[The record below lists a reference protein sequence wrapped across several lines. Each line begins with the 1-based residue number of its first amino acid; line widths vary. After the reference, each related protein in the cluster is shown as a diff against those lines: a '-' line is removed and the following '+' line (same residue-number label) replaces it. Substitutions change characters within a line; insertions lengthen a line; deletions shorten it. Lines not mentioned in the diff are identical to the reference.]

1 MANIIDYAR
10 ESKLAFSELPLHAVD
25 SLVLSQLS
33 YLNFGESFG
42 THGEA
47 KNGIP
52 LYELAKNVLG
62 DTAFL
67 RIRDG
72 VSNRALVYALSTSPR
87 FRGIRFTDYVNKLS
101 AAEEKQFSAVT
112 FLLPDGNV
120 YVAFRGTDSTF
131 VGWKEDF
138 NMSFT
143 CPVPA
148 QEEAVRYLEQAALRH
163 KGRIYVGGH
172 SKGGNLASYAAIF
185 CAASVFERI
194 ETVFSHDGPGF
205 LESVLAL
212 PQYNAASAK
221 IKKTVPESSVIGM
234 LLQSQESYEVVRS
247 DRLFLMQHDPFS
259 WLVQENDFLRVK
271 AIKGSAQAL
280 NKTVHDWLGELSPQQ
295 RMLFVDVL
303 FNALSATDAKTL
315 REFMEDP
322 HKNLMIAAGA
332 AKKIDDDTRAFLSSA
347 LRSLFAVGIRA
358 FRADPTRRI
367 SLLPEAVFKLNVP
380 PEALEKLR
388 LPPETLAKLKALP
401 GAVSRLRAKCG
412 GSQGE

>member
-10 ESKLAFSELPLHAVD
+10 ESKLAFSDLPLHAVD

-33 YLNFGESFG
+33 YLNFGEAFG
-42 THGEA
+42 AHDEA
-47 KNGIP
+47 KNGIL

-62 DTAFL
+62 NAAFL
-67 RIRDG
+67 HIRDS
-72 VSNRALVYALSTSPR
+72 VSNRALVYALSVSPR
-87 FRGIRFTDYVNKLS
+87 FRGIRFTDYVTKLN

-112 FLLPDGNV
+112 FLLPDGNI

-148 QEEAVRYLEQAALRH
+148 QEEAVRYLEQAAQRH

-185 CAASVFERI
+185 CAAPVFERI
-194 ETVFSHDGPGF
+194 ESVFSHDGPGF
-205 LESVLAL
+205 LESVLTL
-212 PQYNAASAK
+212 PQYAAASAK

-234 LLQSQESYEVVRS
+234 LLQSQESYEVVQS

-259 WLVQENDFLRVK
+259 WLVQGNDFLRVQS
-271 AIKGSAQAL
+271 IKSGAQAL
-280 NKTVHDWLGELSPQQ
+280 NKTVHDWLGELSPEQ

-303 FNALSATDAKTL
+303 FNMLSATDAKTL
-315 REFMEDP
+315 REFLEDP
-322 HKNLMIAAGA
+322 RKNLIIAAGA
-332 AKKIDDDTRAFLSSA
+332 ANKIDDDTRAFLFST
-347 LRSLFAVGIRA
+347 LRSLFAIGLRA
-358 FRADPTRRI
+358 FRADPSRQI
-367 SLLPEAVFKLNVP
+367 SLLPEGFFKLNIP

-388 LPPETLAKLKALP
+388 LPPEKLAKIKAL
-401 GAVSRLRAKCG
+401 AVSKLRTRG
-412 GSQGE
+412 SGSQSE